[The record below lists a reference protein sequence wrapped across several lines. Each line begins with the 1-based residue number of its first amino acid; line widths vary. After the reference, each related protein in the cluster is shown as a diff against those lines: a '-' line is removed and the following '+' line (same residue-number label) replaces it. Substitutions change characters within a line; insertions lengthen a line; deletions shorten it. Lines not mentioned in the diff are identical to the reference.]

1 MAKLLQ
7 TSYNRPILYDCLNFQ
22 VINKPIAGLPSRV
35 NNLDSH
41 NIPDEQLKR
50 RFLMLNSTSSTS
62 LTTQLCQPETLETA
76 WRKVRGNKGGPGS
89 DGVTI
94 QQFEIE
100 LNRHLRQLG
109 RELAEERY
117 YPLPVQKFTIKKA
130 NGRARQLSVLTL
142 RDRIVQRAI
151 CDLLTPIYE
160 AKFLNCSFAFRPNRG
175 VPHAI
180 AEVAAI
186 RAEGYEWVVHADIEN
201 FFDTMDSGILMRFLR
216 ATIKERSILRL
227 IQMWLD
233 MGAITQPSRLSR
245 LGAHIENTAQY
256 VGEGVEQLI
265 NHLLHRAPKLDGYT
279 ELQHPPMTDDWLLD
293 ESALDKKAGIWS
305 QTSKEALMN
314 LGRDGLMLLLAN
326 SKGIWR
332 CLSAKQLLFL
342 GPVALAV
349 LAAPTVGGIV
359 KDHLDR
365 PRKIGIIQGS
375 PLSPLLANIYLHSF
389 DKAMTRAGI
398 RIVRYA
404 DDLILLCRSEG
415 RARYALRHAQKR
427 LATLKLQFNSKKT
440 QIAHFDDGVEFLGHI
455 FDRDGC
461 YQPVPDARTK
471 ILQDQVQ
478 HALKKG
484 AVHVSRSGRNM
495 TRQGKHI
502 ATRLGERWKRRGI
515 PGTSAGV

>member
-1 MAKLLQ
+1 
-7 TSYNRPILYDCLNFQ
+7 
-22 VINKPIAGLPSRV
+22 
-35 NNLDSH
+35 
-41 NIPDEQLKR
+41 
-50 RFLMLNSTSSTS
+50 MLNANASIS

-100 LNRHLRQLG
+100 LTKHLRQLG

-117 YPLPVQKFTIKKA
+117 YPLPVQKFTIRKA
-130 NGRARQLSVLTL
+130 NGSTRKLSVLTL

-160 AKFLNCSFAFRPNRG
+160 TKFLDCSFAFRPNSG

-186 RAEGYEWVVHADIEN
+186 RAEGYEWAVHADIEN

-216 ATIKERSILRL
+216 ATIKEPSILRL

-245 LGAHIENTAQY
+245 WGAHIENTVQH

-265 NHLLHRAPKLDGYT
+265 GHLLHRAPRLDGYT
-279 ELQHPPMTDDWLLD
+279 EHRNPPMTDDWLLD
-293 ESALDKKAGIWS
+293 ESELNKKTGIWS

-326 SKGIWR
+326 SKGILR
-332 CLSAKQLLFL
+332 LLSTKQLLLL

-398 RIVRYA
+398 RVVRYA
-404 DDLILLCRSEG
+404 DDLLLLCRSEG
-415 RARYALRHAQKR
+415 RARHALHHAQKR
-427 LATLKLQFNSKKT
+427 LATLGLRFNPKKT
-440 QIAHFDDGVEFLGHI
+440 QIAHFNDGVEFLGHI

-461 YQPVPDARTK
+461 YQPVPDSRTK
-471 ILQDQVQ
+471 ILQGQVQ

-484 AVHVSRSGRNM
+484 AAHVSRSGRNM
-495 TRQGKHI
+495 TRQGKNV
-502 ATRLGERWKRRGI
+502 ATHLGERWKKRGI
-515 PGTSAGV
+515 PGANAGV

>member
-1 MAKLLQ
+1 
-7 TSYNRPILYDCLNFQ
+7 
-22 VINKPIAGLPSRV
+22 
-35 NNLDSH
+35 
-41 NIPDEQLKR
+41 
-50 RFLMLNSTSSTS
+50 MLNPTPSLS
-62 LTTQLCQPETLETA
+62 LTTQLCQPETLEVA

-94 QQFEIE
+94 QQFETE
-100 LNRHLRQLG
+100 LNRHLRQLA

-117 YPLPVQKFTIKKA
+117 YPLPVQKFTVKKA
-130 NGRARQLSVLTL
+130 NGSTRQLSVLAL

-160 AKFLNCSFAFRPNRG
+160 AKFLDCSFAFRPNRG
-175 VPHAI
+175 VPYAI

-216 ATIKERSILRL
+216 ATIKEPSILRL
-227 IQMWLD
+227 IQMWID

-245 LGAHIENTAQY
+245 WGAHIENTAQY
-256 VGEGVEQLI
+256 VGAGVEQLI

-279 ELQHPPMTDDWLLD
+279 ELRHPPMTDDWLLD
-293 ESALDKKAGIWS
+293 ESELDKKSGIWS

-332 CLSAKQLLFL
+332 LLSAKQLLLL

-349 LAAPTVGGIV
+349 LAAPTVGGMV

-365 PRKIGIIQGS
+365 PRKIGILQGS

-398 RIVRYA
+398 RLVRYA
-404 DDLILLCRSEG
+404 DDLLLLCRSEG
-415 RARYALRHAQKR
+415 RARHALHHAQKR
-427 LATLKLQFNSKKT
+427 LARLGLRFNPKKT
-440 QIAHFDDGVEFLGHI
+440 QIAHFDNGVEFLGHI

-461 YQPVPDARTK
+461 YQPIPDSRTK
-471 ILQDQVQ
+471 ILQNQVQ
-478 HALKKG
+478 HALKQG
-484 AVHVSRSGRNM
+484 TTQVSRSGRNM
-495 TRQGKHI
+495 ARQGKHI
-502 ATRLGERWKRRGI
+502 AAHLGERWKKRGI
-515 PGTSAGV
+515 QRSSAGV